1 MTRASS
7 TRREHDAPAGVRGP
21 IVATASAAS
30 LFAMGGFA
38 IYGAR
43 VGVSVMVGGLIAVA
57 NLAFLAGLVRS
68 LTTPRDD
75 DDDDA
80 SHGRDAR
87 DDEAR
92 EPEAGGPEADEA
104 RERDADAADKDA
116 ATRDERRARDRS
128 AGRRGGLAW
137 GLLAVVKIV
146 VLFGGMWLLLTRGWV
161 DPIALLVGYGALP
174 LGISA
179 GTLGR
184 ALRP

>member
-75 DDDDA
+75 DD
-80 SHGRDAR
+80 GTTRDAR
-87 DDEAR
+87 DAESDEASDAH
-92 EPEAGGPEADEA
+92 EP
-104 RERDADAADKDA
+104 DADGSEPKEAAASPDD
-116 ATRDERRARDRS
+116 RRARDRS

>member
-1 MTRASS
+1 VTRASS
-7 TRREHDAPAGVRGP
+7 TRREPDARAGVRGP

-43 VGVSVMVGGLIAVA
+43 VGVSVMIGGLIAVA

-68 LTTPRDD
+68 LTTPREDRD
-75 DDDDA
+75 EAGAEGHRDEAEPHDGAEAEGDA
-80 SHGRDAR
+80 SAR
-87 DDEAR
+87 T
-92 EPEAGGPEADEA
+92 
-104 RERDADAADKDA
+104 ADAQ
-116 ATRDERRARDRS
+116 RARDRS

>member
-1 MTRASS
+1 VTRASS

-75 DDDDA
+75 DD
-80 SHGRDAR
+80 GTTRDAR
-87 DDEAR
+87 DAESDARDAESDEASDAH
-92 EPEAGGPEADEA
+92 EP
-104 RERDADAADKDA
+104 DADGSEPKEA
-116 ATRDERRARDRS
+116 ATSPDDRRARDRS